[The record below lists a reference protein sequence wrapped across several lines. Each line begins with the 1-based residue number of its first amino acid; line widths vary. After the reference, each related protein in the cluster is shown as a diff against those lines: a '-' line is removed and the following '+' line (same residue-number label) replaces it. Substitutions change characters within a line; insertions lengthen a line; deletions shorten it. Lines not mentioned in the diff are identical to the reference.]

1 MTIVVIEL
9 LILAGCL
16 RGRCLQ
22 ELKATVTHTT
32 IIIVQI
38 IVYSIPIHNY
48 HCEHNCEQTGMITT
62 IITIINTIT
71 TIISTITTIITI
83 IIVIIVV
90 HNYHTNP
97 YHNYLLHITIIIV
110 LL

>member
-1 MTIVVIEL
+1 
-9 LILAGCL
+9 
-16 RGRCLQ
+16 
-22 ELKATVTHTT
+22 
-32 IIIVQI
+32 
-38 IVYSIPIHNY
+38 
-48 HCEHNCEQTGMITT
+48 MITK

-97 YHNYLLHITIIIV
+97 YHNYLLHITIIHPRAAIIRSNPNIHR
-110 LL
+110 

>member
-1 MTIVVIEL
+1 
-9 LILAGCL
+9 
-16 RGRCLQ
+16 
-22 ELKATVTHTT
+22 
-32 IIIVQI
+32 
-38 IVYSIPIHNY
+38 
-48 HCEHNCEQTGMITT
+48 MIT
-62 IITIINTIT
+62 TIINTIT

>member
-1 MTIVVIEL
+1 
-9 LILAGCL
+9 
-16 RGRCLQ
+16 
-22 ELKATVTHTT
+22 
-32 IIIVQI
+32 
-38 IVYSIPIHNY
+38 
-48 HCEHNCEQTGMITT
+48 MITT
-62 IITIINTIT
+62 IVTIINTIT

-83 IIVIIVV
+83 IIVM